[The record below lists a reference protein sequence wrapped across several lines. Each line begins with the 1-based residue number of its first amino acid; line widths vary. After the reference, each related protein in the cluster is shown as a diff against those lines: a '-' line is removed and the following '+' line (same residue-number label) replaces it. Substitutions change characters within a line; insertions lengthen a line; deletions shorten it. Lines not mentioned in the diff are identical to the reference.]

1 MPRVRQIFCAVMQ
14 TASVKVGN
22 ASWSSATCSM
32 VIPAAM
38 QAVRDQLAKAVGAAV
53 GDGAEQVIVAGDAG
67 HHVVLPRGL
76 SLGETYPSVLGVG
89 EAHRGSISSAYS
101 RLSVNSS
108 VTTYT
113 LPAVT
118 R

>member
-1 MPRVRQIFCAVMQ
+1 MPRVRQIFCAAMQ

-22 ASWSSATCSM
+22 VSWNSATCSM

-38 QAVRDQLAKAVGAAV
+38 QAATV
-53 GDGAEQVIVAGDAG
+53 GAEQVIVAGDSG

-108 VTTYT
+108 VPRYA
-113 LPAVT
+113 LPPVT